1 MGVGGE
7 REASGDAAVGVGNS
21 VSGGA
26 FHAPVVQ
33 AGAVSGGVHTYYAQ
47 TPHSSSLPPVSEW
60 PQLDTA
66 DPIALGVRR
75 TRRLPGESPLPPYV
89 SRDCDRQLD
98 ARVREAARSGG
109 LVVVTGAPLSGKT
122 RTAWAALF
130 TNLSGTTRV
139 FAPPP
144 GTDLRG
150 LAAVLRGRGE
160 EGCVL
165 WLDDLEG
172 HLGKRGLTPAV
183 LADLVRLRVPVL
195 ATMGDEAYD
204 AHRFGVRIRAG
215 VLGGTEPVEL
225 AREWSEKEQRRLE
238 AQDEDARLRAAALG
252 RGVHTAPEYLAVG
265 PELLEEWRR
274 ARRPNAHPRGH
285 LLVRVAID
293 FARCGLGEVP
303 REALRSAQA
312 LYPQELTTAHAET
325 FDDGLGWSAHVRHG
339 VTGLL
344 APGGRQDT
352 WAVFGSLVADVG
364 ERPEGPPVPLG
375 MWSLALDTAPEEAA
389 RWTVRWNAHL
399 TLVPLADSDPE
410 ISVVLGRINATI
422 GDIETAAFWYRKAA
436 DTGHIEAVAA
446 LGDLLVLLDSEAE
459 AIPYLETA
467 AEAGIV
473 EAQYT
478 LGKVLA
484 ARAQRWIARAAEAGH
499 PLAAQALPPLR
510 KVTATPPDTVRE

>member
-1 MGVGGE
+1 MSDE
-7 REASGDAAVGVGNS
+7 REAPNDTAVGVGNS

-33 AGAVSGGVHTYYAQ
+33 AGAVNGGVHTYYAQ
-47 TPHSSSLPPVSEW
+47 PPNSSALPPVSEW

-89 SRDCDRQLD
+89 PRDCDRELADQ
-98 ARVREAARSGG
+98 VREAAWEGG
-109 LVVVTGAPLSGKT
+109 LVVVTGAPLSGRT
-122 RTAWAALF
+122 RTAWAALV
-130 TNLSGTTRV
+130 TSMAGTTRV

-150 LAAVLRGRGE
+150 LPAVLRGRGE
-160 EGCVL
+160 EHCVL

-172 HLGKRGLTPAV
+172 HLGKRGLTPSV

-204 AHRFGVRIRAG
+204 ARRFGVRGRAG
-215 VLGGTEPVEL
+215 VLGAAEPVEL
-225 AREWSEKEQRRLE
+225 AREWSERELRRLE
-238 AQDEDARLRAAALG
+238 ALDEDARLLGAVLG
-252 RGVHTAPEYLAVG
+252 RGVHTVPEYLAVG

-293 FARCGLGEVP
+293 FARCGLVEVS
-303 REALRSAQA
+303 REALRTAQS
-312 LYPQELTTAHAET
+312 LYPQELATARAEP
-325 FDDGLGWSAHVRHG
+325 FDDGLGWASHIRHG

-364 ERPEGPPVPLG
+364 GRPEGPPVPLG
-375 MWSLALDTAPEEAA
+375 MWSLALDAAPEEAE

-410 ISVVLGRINATI
+410 VSVVLGRINAAL
-422 GDIETAAFWYRKAA
+422 GDIETAAFWFRKAA
-436 DTGHIEAVAA
+436 DAGHIGATA
-446 LGDLLVLLDSEAE
+446 LLGELLVLLDAEAE

-473 EAQYT
+473 QAQYN

-484 ARAQRWIARAAEAGH
+484 ARAQRWMARAAGHGH
-499 PLAAQALPPLR
+499 PAATEALPPLR
-510 KVTATPPDTVRE
+510 KVTDTPPDTVKE